1 MVTISTANLFRTP
14 PLMAQIKVSQFFEF
28 IAFWATSRAERKEQ
42 RCRISALPYSHL
54 DGAQVALQRCLILR
68 PSFIIVTV
76 LVLSLFKKRT
86 SLLCI
91 DRFTSQ
97 TGESTFNW
105 GTRIQHSIG
114 LNNPHLGIL
123 VSEHSVHTSLR

>member
-1 MVTISTANLFRTP
+1 
-14 PLMAQIKVSQFFEF
+14 MAQIKVSQFFEF

-86 SLLCI
+86 SLLCKKEDI
-91 DRFTSQ
+91 
-97 TGESTFNW
+97 STL
-105 GTRIQHSIG
+105 H
-114 LNNPHLGIL
+114 
-123 VSEHSVHTSLR
+123 